1 MVRSGLILAV
11 VALIFSAS
19 ATLISP
25 MCTPCLAVFMGI
37 FAGYLAGIQE
47 KPRDE
52 GKAAK
57 IGAGAGA
64 IGGVGALLGQF
75 IGSAI
80 NAKMVGPEGAMELLN
95 QFNIPINTD
104 ITVPYWAG
112 VVTSSFCFGI
122 LNVLLMAGLGAL
134 GGYLWLQMNG
144 RKIRGIYQ

>member
-11 VALIFSAS
+11 IALIFSAS

-25 MCTPCLAVFMGI
+25 ICTPCLAVFMGV
-37 FAGYLAGIQE
+37 FAGYLAGIQD

-57 IGAGAGA
+57 MGAGAGA

-75 IGSAI
+75 IGAAI
-80 NAKMVGPEGAMELLN
+80 NAKLVGPESAMQLLN
-95 QFNIPINTD
+95 QFNIPTGAD
-104 ITVPYWAG
+104 IAVPYWAG
-112 VVTSSFCFGI
+112 VVVSALCFGV
-122 LNVLLMAGLGAL
+122 LNILLMASLGAL

-144 RKIRGIYQ
+144 RKIRGTFQ